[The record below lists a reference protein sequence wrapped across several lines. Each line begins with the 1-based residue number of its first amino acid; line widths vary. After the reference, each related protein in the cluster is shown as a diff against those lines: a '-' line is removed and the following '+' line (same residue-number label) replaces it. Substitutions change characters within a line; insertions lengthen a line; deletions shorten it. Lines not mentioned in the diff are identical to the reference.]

1 MIGSD
6 FIRLETEMR
15 AQEEQDAR
23 EYSEFLNDTDLDKT
37 AKNKDLE
44 HENQLKQD
52 QEQTIAEKKANLAG
66 TQKESNSA
74 MAYYNKLI
82 LHRLRWD
89 YGYHKI
95 PRLVSKGIRLPGR
108 LFFWHRDSTWA

>member
-1 MIGSD
+1 MK
-6 FIRLETEMR
+6 LMEEATEETEHKGYFD
-15 AQEEQDAR
+15 QE
-23 EYSEFLNDTDLDKT
+23 LPNDTDLDKT

-52 QEQTIAEKKANLAG
+52 QEQTIAEKKANLVG

-82 LHRLRWD
+82 FPRLRWD

-95 PRLVSKGIRLPGR
+95 RVLCGCVIS
-108 LFFWHRDSTWA
+108 